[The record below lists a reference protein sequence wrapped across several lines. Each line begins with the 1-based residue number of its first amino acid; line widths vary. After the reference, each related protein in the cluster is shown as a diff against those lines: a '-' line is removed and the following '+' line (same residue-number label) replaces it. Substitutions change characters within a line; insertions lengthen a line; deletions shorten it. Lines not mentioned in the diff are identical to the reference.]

1 MSKLLRIAFRQ
12 THKYVSKTAIK
23 PKKRINYNN
32 LRSFSSSIFIRN
44 NKLISNNKWNNNNNN
59 KIQLILSNKFSG
71 TTVNVPNMGD
81 SISEGTLVEWSKN
94 VGEQCNVD
102 DVVAIIETD
111 KVSIDVRTDYAG
123 VLTEQL
129 AKIDDTLEVGAPLFI
144 IDQSKTGSAPAAPKT
159 DESPKPSETAP
170 KPTEAKPATPSTP
183 SPPPKTAE
191 APKTSS
197 SPKTPPPPP
206 PNTGDIIPSGVRTR
220 TKNVVAMSRMRQT
233 VAKRL
238 KEAQNTAACL
248 TTFNEIDMSNIIN
261 FRNKYKEE
269 FEKIH
274 GVKLG
279 FMSAFVTA
287 STKALQKFPAVN
299 AYISET
305 GLIIEYYIE
314 IYNIFIYLF
323 LGKEIIYHDYCDI
336 SVAVASP
343 SGLVVPVLRNT
354 EAMSFAEIE
363 KQIGFY
369 ANKAKSGTL
378 ALDDMAGGTFTIS
391 NGGVFGS
398 LMGTPILNPPQS
410 AILGMHGTFQRPV
423 ADGKDIKIKPM
434 MYIALTY
441 DHRIIDGREAVS
453 DIYALTAGNFCNAF
467 VDAVTNALINPN
479 LTP

>member
-23 PKKRINYNN
+23 PKKTINYNN

-44 NKLISNNKWNNNNNN
+44 NNKLISNNKWNNNNNN
-59 KIQLILSNKFSG
+59 NKIQSILSNKFSG

-94 VGEQCNVD
+94 VGDQCNVD

-144 IDQSKTGSAPAAPKT
+144 IDQSKTASAPAAPKT

-183 SPPPKTAE
+183 STPTPAPPKATE

-197 SPKTPPPPP
+197 SSSSPPPPPP

-220 TKNVVAMSRMRQT
+220 SKNVVAMSRMRQT

-305 GLIIEYYIE
+305 G
-314 IYNIFIYLF
+314 
-323 LGKEIIYHDYCDI
+323 KEVIYHDYCDI

-423 ADGKDIKIKPM
+423 VDGKDIKIKPM

-441 DHRIIDGREAVS
+441 DHRIIDGREAVLFLRAIKDS
-453 DIYALTAGNFCNAF
+453 VEDPTRLVFDI
-467 VDAVTNALINPN
+467 
-479 LTP
+479 